1 METEK
6 ETNSSD
12 RYLLCNYFF
21 SDKVID
27 RVKTDVKAFMTNR
40 EKNEK
45 YFEFINWEK
54 NENEIVVLTMYAYD
68 DILLP
73 KNYDTVFQIDKP
85 DNFVH
90 LDFTITQAVLGFM
103 QVGQD
108 IVTSANC
115 KSQLQFG
122 LDKQLS
128 TLVLNFNFI
137 ISIRQRLWADG
148 IQFPTCIKPCSLAA
162 NKRFAARLADGIT
175 ISSCTTIS

>member
-21 SDKVID
+21 FFKVID

-90 LDFTITQAVLGFM
+90 LDFTITQAVLNGWTGVN
-103 QVGQD
+103 QINRGHKHICV
-108 IVTSANC
+108 
-115 KSQLQFG
+115 
-122 LDKQLS
+122 
-128 TLVLNFNFI
+128 
-137 ISIRQRLWADG
+137 
-148 IQFPTCIKPCSLAA
+148 IQFEKTVDNIFRLLTHFDLKQPAHNKIQLGFCDKTDFEEIKT
-162 NKRFAARLADGIT
+162 RLVQNNGG
-175 ISSCTTIS
+175 